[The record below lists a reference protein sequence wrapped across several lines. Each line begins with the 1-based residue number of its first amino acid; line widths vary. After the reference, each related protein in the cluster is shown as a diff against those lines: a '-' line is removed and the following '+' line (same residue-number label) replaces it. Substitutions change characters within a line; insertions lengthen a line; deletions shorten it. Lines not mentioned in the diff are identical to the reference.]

1 MATPSSSHSITEK
14 REEVMVSE
22 KGHTFIKTHFLK
34 PIATSSVAV
43 AELPRQ
49 LLSPS
54 ELLKRL
60 SSGKS
65 LSGFWVAER
74 RFVSWVGKMEALH
87 EPTWRKAGIFEAI
100 KASTYNITKN
110 PSLLLSVSQK
120 WSPET
125 NSFVFPWGEATI
137 TLEDVM
143 VLLGLSVL
151 GSPVSDS
158 VHSSEMKDAVEKLEK
173 AWQEKKAGHDFVREE
188 PWTSRFFGRGDLEH
202 EAFLVLWLSLYV
214 FPARSHRSISKR
226 VVPIAVRLA
235 RGERIA
241 LAPAVLAG
249 VYRDLGQISGFGRGG
264 DCDGKLNLKSLLKLV
279 QVWTWERFKNVRPK
293 PRDIPKGEPRIA
305 QWDSLQQRHKN
316 VRLTFDDFEWRP
328 YTKTLRNWDPLR
340 VYVEEAKWV
349 TVDKSLGD
357 EFASFARC
365 VRVAQLVGDGFVESY
380 YPNIVAMQFGLAQ
393 DLPGLVTRHGDL
405 TEKEAWD
412 DYNKSLDG
420 LKLYMPS
427 RLASGSVTVR
437 YRDWWV
443 KSVSEMQKETTDD
456 DDVGVSPKVLPL
468 SQVVQNLEEGFP
480 ATCTRSS
487 MRILANKDKIDELVN
502 SLVSSSWK
510 KKGAQEDDEESYM
523 DEEEEDNMT
532 IAQIR
537 SRRKY
542 SDADKAGGDVSEPL
556 GKRRRKFQVMDSDD
570 DSGPCQKLA
579 SVKIEAKNEEY
590 DETAS
595 NIQQMTKQVCDN
607 EVNETG
613 DTPGKRST
621 IADEAKKA
629 ECWLHEESEKRRCNE
644 KRREDILE
652 KLKLRNLSI
661 REKELKLEA
670 RIMEV
675 EKTLRKIRESN
686 TSGNKI
692 KFEASA

>member
-1 MATPSSSHSITEK
+1 MANPSSSSSHPITEE
-14 REEVMVSE
+14 REEVMVFE

-49 LLSPS
+49 RLSVSSSPS

-60 SSGKS
+60 SSAKS

-120 WSPET
+120 WCPET
-125 NSFVFPWGEATI
+125 NSFVFPWGEATV

-143 VLLGLSVL
+143 VLLGFSVL

-158 VHSSEMKDAVEKLEK
+158 VHSSEMEDAVEKLEE
-173 AWQEKKAGHDFVREE
+173 AWEEKKAGHGMVREE

-214 FPARSHRSISKR
+214 FPAMRTRRSISKR

-249 VYRDLGQISGFGRGG
+249 VYKDLGQISGR
-264 DCDGKLNLKSLLKLV
+264 CDGKLNLKSLLKLV
-279 QVWTWERFKNVRPK
+279 QVWTWERFKDLRPK

-316 VRLTFDDFEWRP
+316 VRLRFDDFEWRP
-328 YTKTLRNWDPLR
+328 YTKPLKNWNPLR
-340 VYVEEAKWV
+340 FYIEEAKWV
-349 TVDKSLGD
+349 TVGKSLGD
-357 EFASFARC
+357 EFAPFARC
-365 VRVAQLVGDGFVESY
+365 VRVSQLVGDGFVESY
-380 YPNIVAMQFGLAQ
+380 YPNRVAMQFGLAQ
-393 DLPGLVTRHGDL
+393 DLPGLVTRHGDF

-427 RLASGSVTVR
+427 RLASGSVTAR

-443 KSVSEMQKETTDD
+443 KETTETLNARNRFDD
-456 DDVGVSPKVLPL
+456 DAVSPKVLPL
-468 SQVVQNLEEGFP
+468 SQVVQNLEKSFT
-480 ATCTRSS
+480 ATRSS
-487 MRILANKDKIDELVN
+487 MRRLANKDKIGELVK
-502 SLVSSSWK
+502 SLVSSRWK
-510 KKGAQEDDEESYM
+510 MKGAQEHDEEEEE
-523 DEEEEDNMT
+523 EEEEDNMT

-570 DSGPCQKLA
+570 DSGSCQKLA
-579 SVKIEAKNEEY
+579 SVKIEERNEEY

-595 NIQQMTKQVCDN
+595 NIQQMTKQVCDD

-613 DTPGKRST
+613 DTPGKRSM

-629 ECWLHEESEKRRCNE
+629 NCWLLEEREKKRCNE

-661 REKELKLEA
+661 KEKELKLEA

-686 TSGNKI
+686 TRGNKI
-692 KFEASA
+692 KIEASA

>member
-1 MATPSSSHSITEK
+1 MANPSSSSSHPITEE

-49 LLSPS
+49 RLSVSSSPS

-120 WSPET
+120 WCPET
-125 NSFVFPWGEATI
+125 NSFVFPWGEATV

-143 VLLGLSVL
+143 VLLGFSVL

-158 VHSSEMKDAVEKLEK
+158 VHSSEMEDAVEKLEK
-173 AWQEKKAGHDFVREE
+173 AWEEKKAGHDMVREE
-188 PWTSRFFGRGDLEH
+188 PWTSRFFGRDDLEH

-214 FPARSHRSISKR
+214 FPERTRRSISKCL
-226 VVPIAVRLA
+226 VPIAVRLA

-249 VYRDLGQISGFGRGG
+249 IYKDLGQISGR
-264 DCDGKLNLKSLLKLV
+264 CDGKLNLKSLLKLV
-279 QVWTWERFKNVRPK
+279 QVWTWERFKNLRPK

-316 VRLTFDDFEWRP
+316 VRLRFDEFEWRP
-328 YTKTLRNWDPLR
+328 YTKPLKNWDPLR

-349 TVDKSLGD
+349 TVDNSLGD

-365 VRVAQLVGDGFVESY
+365 VRVSQLVGDGFVESY
-380 YPNIVAMQFGLAQ
+380 YPNRVAMQFGLAQ
-393 DLPGLVTRHGDL
+393 DVPGLVTRHGDF

-427 RLASGSVTVR
+427 RLASGSVTAR

-443 KSVSEMQKETTDD
+443 KETTETLNARNRFDD
-456 DDVGVSPKVLPL
+456 DAVSPKVLPL
-468 SQVVQNLEEGFP
+468 SQVVQNLEKSFT
-480 ATCTRSS
+480 ATRSS
-487 MRILANKDKIDELVN
+487 MRRLANKDKIGELVK
-502 SLVSSSWK
+502 SLVSSRWK
-510 KKGAQEDDEESYM
+510 MKGAQEHDEEEEE
-523 DEEEEDNMT
+523 EEEEDNMT

-570 DSGPCQKLA
+570 DSGSCQKLA
-579 SVKIEAKNEEY
+579 SVKIEERNEEY

-595 NIQQMTKQVCDN
+595 NIQQMTKQVCDD

-613 DTPGKRST
+613 DTPGKRSM

-629 ECWLHEESEKRRCNE
+629 NCWLLEEREKKRCNE

-661 REKELKLEA
+661 KEKELKLEA

-686 TSGNKI
+686 TRGNKI
-692 KFEASA
+692 KIEASA

>member
-1 MATPSSSHSITEK
+1 MATPSSSHSITEE

-34 PIATSSVAV
+34 PIAISSVAV

-120 WSPET
+120 C
-125 NSFVFPWGEATI
+125 
-137 TLEDVM
+137 
-143 VLLGLSVL
+143 
-151 GSPVSDS
+151 
-158 VHSSEMKDAVEKLEK
+158 SEMKDAVEKLEK

-328 YTKTLRNWDPLR
+328 CTKTLRNWDPLR

-480 ATCTRSS
+480 ATRTRSS
-487 MRILANKDKIDELVN
+487 MRRLANKDKIDELVN

-579 SVKIEAKNEEY
+579 SVKIEAKN
-590 DETAS
+590 
-595 NIQQMTKQVCDN
+595 
-607 EVNETG
+607 
-613 DTPGKRST
+613 
-621 IADEAKKA
+621 
-629 ECWLHEESEKRRCNE
+629 
-644 KRREDILE
+644 
-652 KLKLRNLSI
+652 
-661 REKELKLEA
+661 
-670 RIMEV
+670 
-675 EKTLRKIRESN
+675 
-686 TSGNKI
+686 
-692 KFEASA
+692 